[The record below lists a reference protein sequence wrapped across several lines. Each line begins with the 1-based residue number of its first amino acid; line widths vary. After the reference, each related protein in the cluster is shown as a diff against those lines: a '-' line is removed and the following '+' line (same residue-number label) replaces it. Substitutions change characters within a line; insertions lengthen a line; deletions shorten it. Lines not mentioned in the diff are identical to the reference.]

1 MVKEVTSTD
10 PDLTKEILGHC
21 YDVLQCTDRA
31 AKNIIQLLKET
42 PDDIV
47 ISTMMAQ
54 IFAQCLHILEVV
66 ERTRDEKVAEELL
79 PSFLWKYQKL
89 SGKDIIH

>member
-10 PDLTKEILGHC
+10 PDLIQEIFGHC
-21 YDVLQCTDRA
+21 YDVLQYSEQA
-31 AKNIIQLLKET
+31 AKNIARLLKEN

-54 IFAQCLHILEVV
+54 LFAQCLHILEVA
-66 ERTRDEKVAEELL
+66 ERTRDEKLAETLL